1 MNKGRIIVLN
11 GVSSSG
17 KTTLVR
23 ELQKKLSET
32 YYWLANDTFVNML
45 PFKCWGDNLKEYMSQ
60 ALIMLNKVIK
70 TFSDDEKNVI
80 IDQVMQTT
88 DKSDIFKDLVIRLHG
103 YPVLLVNVV
112 CPIPE
117 LERRE
122 KERGD
127 RNIGQ
132 AVSQLSLLNPQ
143 DGYDIVVDTF
153 NKSISDCAD
162 EIIEMLNSSNNAALA
177 KFYNQF
183 IGIEYEAH

>member
-32 YYWLANDTFVNML
+32 YYCLANDTFVNML
-45 PFKCWGDNLKEYMSQ
+45 PFKCWDDDPKEYMSQ
-60 ALIMLNKVIK
+60 ALIMLNIVIK
-70 TFSDDEKNVI
+70 TFSDDKKNVI
-80 IDQVMQTT
+80 VDQVMQST
-88 DKSDIFKDLVIRLHG
+88 DRSNIFKDLVIRLHG
-103 YPVLLVNVV
+103 YPVLMVNVV
-112 CPIPE
+112 CPIQE

-132 AVSQLSLLNPQ
+132 AVSQLPLLNPQ

-153 NKSISDCAD
+153 NNSISNCAD
-162 EIIEMLNSSNNAALA
+162 KIIEMLSSSNNM
-177 KFYNQF
+177 YM
-183 IGIEYEAH
+183 II